1 MKRILFTMMLMVA
14 ALVTWAQRWNPVS
27 NNSYSGESPVYL
39 RITLNGNEVSPN
51 DGLEVAAFMD
61 TENGPECRAAAT
73 QFYGPAQQGNL
84 PNDVFLLNVKGDPQN
99 DAGKTI
105 TFKAYYE
112 GVVYKFT
119 TTAIWN
125 GETIEPIPIKLNL
138 ETLTGIKKASSAQ
151 KTIEMTVGGTKNL
164 KNLFTQ
170 TFGADSK
177 SASKVTDSSIDTD
190 ETEIFYEWDA
200 ANSSSFISIS
210 SKGVATAK
218 AATTDGPAWVGM
230 RVMVNDKT
238 GKNNDGS
245 DIVKFAHQRI
255 DPQSLTINISEEDIP
270 VTSINCSIT
279 ELTVYVGDN
288 IKSALEEYITID
300 PGDATDQTYTLR
312 DSKGLMDQNNTATTS
327 GQTTVTIL
335 ANNPA
340 SDNVN
345 SPQVTVTILDYI
357 ERITAKNETVTVE
370 VGDNAIEAIKKV
382 ISWTPRGDYVD
393 DELVFTPEDAT
404 LYNKKT
410 GKAVKA
416 GETTVKVTAKNHPD
430 SYIPTATITLI
441 VNEKPNPV
449 TGIELGGKAITVYVG
464 DDVKETLKNQVT
476 YSPEDADEETK
487 DFTVEET
494 DNVSKGTAIKPGEC
508 YVHVYAMNDNT
519 IASTNTVHVT
529 VMALPDY
536 IDGPD
541 ELTVNVGDNVKDAIE
556 AAITIGSTEWDRDAT
571 ASQYIDK
578 SFTLST
584 RSNTAYYDA
593 DYKATKV
600 TTKPITVIITT
611 NAMDVTGAPL
621 TKTINLT
628 IKQGVTSIT
637 AKTKTINAIIGDDVY
652 SMIRELITVKPS
664 EATNK
669 NIVLTPN
676 KASADAFS
684 DGIATKAGTWKIVVK
699 SEDNPNATVTITVNV
714 EEPVSLT
721 FDPDLTTTVG
731 KEVTLTLTKV
741 TGGEVD
747 PSKVK
752 VTFSSESTT
761 VPVIATPDET
771 GLVWTI
777 KSSMAGTFTFY
788 VSYDGANQY
797 STEKKVQ
804 GTLTVSEEIAIDSG
818 WDWITINA
826 LPAGSRSIVLY
837 SNNNWIP
844 EIQSGKN
851 KVIEIRSQ
859 QALLYNDPNYG
870 FFGDITELKSGD
882 GMYKIK
888 TEGSVVFKLGS
899 SVSGISASDLPQTV
913 KGYTWLGYPHQID
926 QPLTAL
932 ADALASTAEDGDMI
946 LGKDN
951 FAEFSGGKWVAADG
965 FTFKAGKGYMYYTTG
980 TGGKTINWGT
990 PDLSAASKAYNDTYN
1005 AKPNRTRI
1013 WQYDNSTFADNM
1025 PIVAVLSGIDDLENY
1040 SIGAFVGGDCR
1051 GEGQIVEGKYMF
1063 INVAGTSG
1071 EVVTFKLYNK
1081 VDETFSDMDE
1091 TLIYGGKV
1099 GSLKEPLEL
1108 SGGTTGIRII
1118 NCEANSATARITVT
1132 NSAGSV
1138 VRTSVG
1144 KTVSLEGL
1152 PAGMYIITVSDG
1164 STRFSKKIVK

>member
-1 MKRILFTMMLMVA
+1 MKRILFTMMLMVT
-14 ALVTWAQRWNPVS
+14 ALVTWAQRWTAV
-27 NNSYSGESPVYL
+27 SYSSYGNSSPLFV
-39 RITLNGNEVSPN
+39 RVTLNGEIATDNS
-51 DGLEVAAFMD
+51 GLEVAAFIG
-61 TENGPECRAAAT
+61 NECRAT
-73 QFYGPAQQGNL
+73 ESYIYIPKVGEDYPENSY
-84 PNDVFLLNVKGDPQN
+84 LLRVWGDPQVDKN
-99 DAGKTI
+99 ATI
-105 TFKAYYE
+105 TIKAYYE
-112 GVVYKFT
+112 GVVYKFSQ
-119 TTAIWN
+119 TAIWT
-125 GETIEPIPIKLNL
+125 GETIDPIPIELNL
-138 ETLTGIKKASSAQ
+138 ETLTGIKKAASAQ
-151 KTIEMTVGGTKNL
+151 QTIEMTVGGTKNL
-164 KNLFTQ
+164 KSLFTQ

-218 AATTDGPAWVGM
+218 AATTDGPTWVGM

-245 DIVKFAHQRI
+245 DIGKFAHQRI

-449 TGIELGGKAITVYVG
+449 TAIEVTGEAITVYVN
-464 DDVKETLKNQVT
+464 DDVKEAIKDQVT
-476 YSPEDADEETK
+476 YTPADADDNTK

-508 YVHVYAMNDNT
+508 DVHVYAANAEKQ
-519 IASTNTVHVT
+519 IASTKTVHVT

-536 IDGPD
+536 INGPD

-556 AAITIGSTEWDRDAT
+556 AVITIGSTEWDNDAT

-578 SFTLST
+578 TYTLST
-584 RSNTAYYDA
+584 NTNTAYYDQ

-600 TTKPITVIITT
+600 TDKPITVTVTT
-611 NAMDVTGAPL
+611 KGMDVTGAPL
-621 TKTINLT
+621 TKMINLT
-628 IKQGVTSIT
+628 IKKGVTSLT
-637 AKTKTINAIIGDDVY
+637 AKTKTINAIIGDNVFE
-652 SMIRELITVKPS
+652 MIRQLVTVNPS
-664 EATNK
+664 DATNK
-669 NIVLTPN
+669 NYTITPQ
-676 KASADAFS
+676 KASAEAFN
-684 DGIATKAGTWKIVVK
+684 DNGVATKAGTWKVVVK
-699 SEDNPNATVTITVNV
+699 SEDNPNATITFTVNV

-870 FFGDITELKSGD
+870 FFGDITELKPGE

-1013 WQYDNSTFADNM
+1013 WQYDNSAFADNM

>member
-39 RITLNGNEVSPN
+39 KITLNGNEVSPN
-51 DGLEVAAFMD
+51 DRLEVAAFMETD
-61 TENGPECRAAAT
+61 GSQKCRATAT
-73 QFYGPAQQGNL
+73 SFYRPTVQANL
-84 PNDVFLLNVKGDPQN
+84 PEDVFLLNVKGDPQN

-105 TFKAYYE
+105 TFKAYYQ

-119 TTAIWN
+119 ETAKWN
-125 GETIEPIPIKLNL
+125 GETIQPVPIELTLDALSGVIIPDEVMKLVEVSL
-138 ETLTGIKKASSAQ
+138 P
-151 KTIEMTVGGTKNL
+151 GTKDL
-164 KNLFTQ
+164 GSMVSLA
-170 TFGADSK
+170 FGAENK
-177 SASKVTDSSIDTD
+177 PASEITGSSIDTD
-190 ETEIFYEWDA
+190 ETEIFLQWDA
-200 ANSSSFISIS
+200 ANSAAFFTIDEN
-210 SKGVATAK
+210 GVITAV
-218 AATTDGPAWVGM
+218 AETGEDDAWLGM
-230 RVMVNDKT
+230 NVMVRDLKVRTNMGYKET
-238 GKNNDGS
+238 NYTSRSFG
-245 DIVKFAHQRI
+245 VRI
-255 DPQSLTINISEEDIP
+255 TKAKVP
-270 VTSINCSIT
+270 VTSISSDVN
-279 ELTVYVGDN
+279 ELTIYVGDN
-288 IKSALEEYITID
+288 ILSAITPHITVKPDDADDTSFIIYEPNSMMNQNYI
-300 PGDATDQTYTLR
+300 AT
-312 DSKGLMDQNNTATTS
+312 KS
-327 GQTTVTIL
+327 GQTTVTVE
-335 ANNPA
+335 ANSPA
-340 SDNVN
+340 SNEV
-345 SPQVTVTILDYI
+345 SPVQINVTILDYI
-357 ERITAKNETVTVE
+357 NEITAVEPTATVE
-370 VGDNAIEAIKKV
+370 VGQNAIDAIKQV
-382 ISWTPRGDYVD
+382 ISWTPSGDFVD
-393 DELVFTPEDAT
+393 EELVFTPEDAT

-416 GETTVKVTAKNHPD
+416 GTTTVTVTAANHPATH
-430 SYIPTATITLI
+430 IPTATVTLI
-441 VNEKPNPV
+441 VKEPEKPV
-449 TGIELGGKAITVYVG
+449 TAIELGGKAITVYVG
-464 DDVKETLKNQVT
+464 DDVKEALKDQVT
-476 YSPEDADEETK
+476 YTPTDADEVYK

-494 DNVSKGTAIKPGEC
+494 ANVSKGTAIKPGEC
-508 YVHVYAMNDNT
+508 DVHVYAMNGET
-519 IASTNTVHVT
+519 QIASTKTVHVT

-536 IDGPD
+536 INGPD

-628 IKQGVTSIT
+628 IKKGVTSIT

-652 SMIRELITVKPS
+652 GMIRELITVNPS
-664 EATNK
+664 DATNT
-669 NIVLTPN
+669 NLILTPN

-870 FFGDITELKSGD
+870 FFGDITELKPGD

-1013 WQYDNSTFADNM
+1013 WQYDNSAFADNM